1 MYWFYNV
8 CLVAYWFFQ
17 VPVLL
22 YRLIFEDGFYDRLKQ
37 SAGIMPTPTLE
48 QIAYHN
54 AIWIHA
60 ASVGEVV
67 AASPIVR
74 ELKNAIPKKWSL
86 YLSLL
91 LQVTEW
97 RKGSCP
103 RRTAIY
109 FFLLICLL
117 SQNEL

>member
-74 ELKNAIPKKWSL
+74 ELKKRYPK
-86 YLSLL
+86 
-91 LQVTEW
+91 ENG
-97 RKGSCP
+97 RCI
-103 RRTAIY
+103 RRYCYRSPNGAKDHARGGRPYI
-109 FFLLICLL
+109 FSF
-117 SQNEL
+117 

>member
-74 ELKNAIPKKWSL
+74 ELKKRYPKEMVVVS
-86 YLSLL
+86 
-91 LQVTEW
+91 VTEW

>member
-54 AIWIHA
+54 AIWDTC
-60 ASVGEVV
+60 G
-67 AASPIVR
+67 VR
-74 ELKNAIPKKWSL
+74 WVK
-86 YLSLL
+86 
-91 LQVTEW
+91 
-97 RKGSCP
+97 
-103 RRTAIY
+103 
-109 FFLLICLL
+109 L
-117 SQNEL
+117 SQPVLL

>member
-17 VPVLL
+17 VPVLF

-74 ELKNAIPKKWSL
+74 ELKRRYPKEMVVVSV
-86 YLSLL
+86 
-91 LQVTEW
+91 VTATGHRMAQRIMPEAD
-97 RKGSCP
+97 GH
-103 RRTAIY
+103 I

>member
-74 ELKNAIPKKWSL
+74 ELKKRKTSPADL
-86 YLSLL
+86 F
-91 LQVTEW
+91 LQD
-97 RKGSCP
+97 
-103 RRTAIY
+103 
-109 FFLLICLL
+109 LQCLWKEPL
-117 SQNEL
+117 HPAPD

>member
-1 MYWFYNV
+1 M
-8 CLVAYWFFQ
+8 
-17 VPVLL
+17 VLSGAGTAL
-22 YRLIFEDGFYDRLKQ
+22 PSYFEDGFYDRLKQ

-74 ELKNAIPKKWSL
+74 ELKKRYPKEMVVVSV
-86 YLSLL
+86 
-91 LQVTEW
+91 VTATGHRMAQRIMPEAD
-97 RKGSCP
+97 GH
-103 RRTAIY
+103 I